1 VSSTEALPPFFH
13 GCCAAIREKAATK
26 QSGPLAQGDT
36 ALSLPHRLRECQELF
51 ELAFRDALRERTKSI
66 PDNNHI
72 RGGHDA
78 A

>member
-1 VSSTEALPPFFH
+1 MSRPTVAPELARPAL
-13 GCCAAIREKAATK
+13 TM
-26 QSGPLAQGDT
+26 
-36 ALSLPHRLRECQELF
+36 LSED